1 VPDLTGFLSAAYPH
15 GSWPAPFHVLEGL
28 QKFKAGVP
36 LKEAAKS
43 VGTSPHILERLN
55 KSTEPEYDIIH
66 LRPSDLLEVD
76 LKRAATILGGL
87 VLGQAAEIAFED
99 IYRSEMGQEVEFKLV
114 DLREG
119 RSDTDYR
126 VLNGKGRGIF
136 RLNIKFFGSTFRR
149 GAELVGLEP
158 EDCFPLATY
167 KILSAVEKQ
176 TAEHLPFVFTVVGVP
191 NLTALSMRG
200 YFSEDDI
207 TMIALITKS
216 KKVSGKRSLE
226 EKVVNR
232 LVEQKSKAFTQAY
245 DRIRAAE
252 WYIISARKADDL
264 FRKMFIDRVY
274 ALRVRNFAKVFGG
287 AEVDM
292 HFSLKKD
299 LASLKELFRVLRE
312 EGPVKTGGLLERGTL

>member
-1 VPDLTGFLSAAYPH
+1 MPDIVGFLTAAFPN
-15 GSWPAPFHVLEGL
+15 GSWPPPFHALEGL
-28 QKFKAGVP
+28 QKLKAGVA
-36 LKEAAKS
+36 LKEAAKD
-43 VGTSPHILERLN
+43 VGTSPRTLAKLN
-55 KSTEPEYDIIH
+55 DSAEPEYDIIG
-66 LRPSDLLEVD
+66 LRPTDLDESD

-87 VLGQAAEIAFED
+87 VLGQAAEMAFED
-99 IYRSEMGQEVEFKLV
+99 IYRSEMGREVEFKLV

-191 NLTALSMRG
+191 NLTAISMRG

-207 TMIALITKS
+207 TIIALITKS
-216 KKVSGKRSLE
+216 KKVSGKRNLE

-232 LVEQKSKAFTQAY
+232 LVAQKSKAFTEAY
-245 DRIRAAE
+245 NRIRSAE
-252 WYIISARKADDL
+252 WYIISARKADEL
-264 FRKMFIDRVY
+264 FRKMFIERVY

-292 HFSLKKD
+292 HFSLKSD
-299 LASLKELFRVLRE
+299 LTSLKELFRILRD